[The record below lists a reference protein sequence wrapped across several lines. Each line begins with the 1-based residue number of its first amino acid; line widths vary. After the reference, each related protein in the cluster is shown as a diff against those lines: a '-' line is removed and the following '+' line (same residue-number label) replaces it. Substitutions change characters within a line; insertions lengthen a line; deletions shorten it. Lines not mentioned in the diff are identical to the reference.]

1 MNKLFTVF
9 FLALLYITFL
19 RGQAAIDIP
28 LTISD
33 GIETKDWLAIG
44 VDTSATN
51 GIDAALGEA
60 DLPPFPPVGIFEVR
74 FDLSPYAGEP
84 LSSYKDFRNAPELP
98 FVGVVQYNLIWQL
111 STGATTLDISYVL
124 PGDVTINI
132 KDMLGGILYDSGTLS
147 DSGTYSIPQAF
158 LSLKAALITMT
169 ATGPCPITQAANPNP
184 VDMQTNLQLAGN
196 SLNWTNGS
204 GTVNV
209 EVWFGPNGRALKLY
223 DGPQINSWPLG
234 DLNYGTQYSWFIVGK
249 NEECYVSSPIW
260 TFATVLDTNLVIDSI
275 LVYPQNL
282 YNWTGSCNPS
292 SKTEVSL
299 VKGYN
304 TEVGWMVF
312 DLSAIPNNVTINSV
326 EFNGYLYDN
335 SWPYWAIAPMGNI
348 NPITDPASSVFNQI
362 STHSNQ
368 GVAYSYNEESSTLN
382 NDWLSRSLSSTV
394 TLDVQN
400 SLTKNWFAIGIL
412 DFDFSTSYYVK
423 FQGWAEANRPYLKII
438 YSFHGET
445 TFPFTYE
452 MEDGWNLVSIPG
464 LLPGNQNVNDWWPY
478 RDMNTPVYSFTDI
491 YQSQTMLTPA
501 IGYWMKHLGVRTYN
515 TGDEWPASGIRI
527 VRHDPINTNSGW
539 NIFGVYEEV
548 VPASGLTTIPSG
560 FQDGPI
566 YGYSGGY
573 FVTTQ
578 LVPGRGYWVKL
589 SNDGQI
595 IIPDASLKSRNEK
608 INWIDE
614 NWCRIILNDS
624 ESKVCTLYAVQAD
637 VDLNHYEMPPVPPT
651 GMFDIRFSSGR
662 LAEDIDNSTQTIE
675 MRGVVYPV
683 TVSVEGMDIRLT
695 DVTGIGMNTMLKSG
709 ESVTI
714 SDSRIDKLMVSGETI
729 PTVYALEQNYPNPFN
744 PSTVIEF
751 SLPEDVSNVKLSVY
765 NALGEKVAELVNSS
779 LAAGRYSYQW
789 NAKNVATGMYIY
801 ELRTDK
807 FVSVKKMLF
816 LK

>member
-1 MNKLFTVF
+1 MHKLFTVF
-9 FLALLYITFL
+9 LLALVYITFV
-19 RGQAAIDIP
+19 RGQAALDIP

-51 GIDAALGEA
+51 GIDATLGEA
-60 DLPPFPPVGIFEVR
+60 DLPPLPPAGIFEVR
-74 FDLSPYAGEP
+74 FDLTPYAGEP
-84 LSSYKDFRNAPELP
+84 LSSYKDYRNAPELP
-98 FVGVVQYNLIWQL
+98 FIGVVEYNLIWQL

-124 PGDVTINI
+124 PGGVTINI

-158 LSLKAALITMT
+158 LSLKAALMTMT
-169 ATGPCPITQAANPNP
+169 ATGPCPITQVANPTP
-184 VDMQTNLQLAGN
+184 VDMQTNLQLEGN
-196 SLNWTNGS
+196 SLSWTNGN

-234 DLNYGTQYSWFIVGK
+234 NLNYGTQYSWFIVCK
-249 NEECYVSSPIW
+249 DDNCDVSSPVW
-260 TFATVLDTNLVIDSI
+260 TFTTVLDTNLVIDSI

-282 YNWTGSCNPS
+282 YNWTGTCNPS

-335 SWPYWAIAPMGNI
+335 SWPYWAITAMGNV
-348 NPITDPASSVFNQI
+348 NPISDPASSVFNQI

-368 GVAYSYNEESSTLN
+368 GVAYSYNEESGTLN
-382 NDWLSRSLSSTV
+382 NDWLSRTLASTV
-394 TLDVQN
+394 TLDLQN

-423 FQGWAEANRPYLKII
+423 FQGWAETNRPYLKII

-445 TFPFTYE
+445 TFPFTYDI
-452 MEDGWNLVSIPG
+452 EDGWNLVSIPG
-464 LLPGNQNVNDWWPY
+464 LLPDTQDINDWWAY
-478 RDMNTPVYSFTDI
+478 RDMNTPVYSFTNL
-491 YQSQTMLTPA
+491 YHSETTLFPSV
-501 IGYWMKHLGVRTYN
+501 GYWMKHLGVRTYN
-515 TGDEWPASGIRI
+515 TGEEWPAAGLRI
-527 VRHDPINTNSGW
+527 VRHDPISVNSGW
-539 NIFGVYEEV
+539 NIFGVYEEM

-560 FQDGPI
+560 LQDGPI

-589 SNDGQI
+589 NNDGQI
-595 IIPDASLKSRNEK
+595 IIPDVSLKSNAEF
-608 INWIDE
+608 INWIGEDWGKIVMKDA
-614 NWCRIILNDS
+614 NGNS
-624 ESKVCTLYAVQAD
+624 CTLYSVTGD
-637 VDLNHYEMPPVPPT
+637 IDLNKYGMPPLPPT

-662 LAEDIDNSTQTIE
+662 IAEDINSSLQTIE
-675 MRGVVYPV
+675 LRGVAYPI
-683 TVSVEGMDIRLT
+683 TVRAEGMDMRLMDESGKT
-695 DVTGIGMNTMLKSG
+695 INLNLKSG

-714 SDSRIDKLMVSGETI
+714 SDSRIEKLTVSGETI

-765 NALGEKVAELVNSS
+765 NTLGEKVAELVNST

-807 FVSVKKMLF
+807 FVLVKKMLL